1 MKIFSLMYQ
10 RAMVWARLPNAPW
23 YLSALSFT
31 ESSFFPIPPDVML
44 APMSLANPARAWRFA
59 LITTVASVLGGLLG
73 YFIGVSLFD
82 VIEPHLRASHYW
94 EAYQTAVIWFE
105 QWGFW
110 AIFVAGFSPIPYKV
124 FTIAAGSL
132 SMALLPF
139 TIASIIGRGM
149 RFFMVAG
156 LMKWGGAKM
165 EASLHQYVDRIGW
178 VTVGLVAVAI
188 IVKMYG

>member
-1 MKIFSLMYQ
+1 
-10 RAMVWARLPNAPW
+10 
-23 YLSALSFT
+23 
-31 ESSFFPIPPDVML
+31 
-44 APMSLANPARAWRFA
+44 
-59 LITTVASVLGGLLG
+59 
-73 YFIGVSLFD
+73 
-82 VIEPHLRASHYW
+82 
-94 EAYQTAVIWFE
+94 VIWFE

-139 TIASIIGRGM
+139 TVASIIGRGM

-178 VTVGLVAVAI
+178 VTVGLVAIAVI
-188 IVKMYG
+188 IKGLL

>member
-178 VTVGLVAVAI
+178 VTVGLVAIAI
-188 IVKMYG
+188 FVKMYG